1 MSDDLRQLHEVAA
14 NLGIPK
20 DQTVGVAVS
29 GGSDSLAVLHL
40 LHAQGWSLEAATV
53 DHGLRPE
60 AAEEAAFVA
69 GVCAGLGVPHATLSV
84 DLSDMTGNLQ
94 DQARRAR
101 YAALRAWAAERDV
114 RSIVLGHTMD
124 DQAETFLMRLA
135 RGSGI
140 DGLSGMRSA
149 VGDGQVTWERPFLC
163 VRRAAL
169 QDYLRSHEI
178 VWLEDPSNDN
188 VRFDRVK
195 MRNALQVIEPLGVTP
210 ERISDVIRNLSHV
223 RLDLDARARDAFET
237 HGAEEQGDVIFRFP
251 GFREATGGLEVLR
264 RSFAAALRWVSGADY
279 PPRSDALVDL
289 IGALR
294 RGETRT
300 LHGCVITSGR
310 EARIMREYNAVKDL
324 SCPTDQLW
332 DGRWTLVGP
341 HDPTLEIRALGEAV
355 KDTPWR
361 DTGLPRQSLL
371 ASPAVWR
378 GEALIAAPVAGL
390 PNGWTAEATGRGK
403 FTDFL
408 ISR

>member
-1 MSDDLRQLHEVAA
+1 MSGDVRQLHEVAA

-20 DQTVGVAVS
+20 DQIVGVAVS
-29 GGSDSLAVLHL
+29 GGSDSLAMLHL
-40 LHAQGWSLEAATV
+40 FHAQGWSLEAATV

-60 AAEEAAFVA
+60 AADEAAYVA
-69 GVCAGLGVPHATLSV
+69 AVCAALGVPHETLRV
-84 DLSDMTGNLQ
+84 DLSDVSGNLQ
-94 DQARRAR
+94 DQSRRAR
-101 YAALRAWAAERDV
+101 YAALRAWAGERGIRNV
-114 RSIVLGHTMD
+114 ALGHTLD

-140 DGLSGMRSA
+140 DGLSGMRSFIA
-149 VGDGQVTWERPFLC
+149 DGGVTWQRPFLC
-163 VRRAAL
+163 VRRVAL
-169 QDYLRSHEI
+169 RDYLRSMEI
-178 VWLEDPSNDN
+178 AWIEDPSNDDD
-188 VRFDRVK
+188 RFDRVK
-195 MRNALQVIEPLGVTP
+195 MRKALQVIEPLGVTP

-223 RLDLDARARDAFET
+223 RLDLDVRARDAFDA
-237 HGAEEQGDVIFRFP
+237 HGVEEQGDVIFRFP

-264 RSFAAALRWVSGADY
+264 RSFASALRWVSGADY

-289 IGALR
+289 IEALR

-324 SCPTDQLW
+324 ACPTDQLW

-371 ASPAVWR
+371 ASPAIWR
-378 GEALIAAPVAGL
+378 GEVLIAAPVAGL